1 VTRFVILT
9 LLGATTSCAVGST
22 LAPFTLSSL
31 DRNSGRPHQVALAGG
46 DLDAVVDRLIAL
58 AKQRDLTLV
67 KQSDRGKKRCR
78 LAFRSKPTDR
88 RVFQGT
94 SSKTLSYYSRYFVDL
109 ERAAGGLRVTAV
121 GVPVLGGEMACP
133 GYLRTRLGCAAPELY
148 HGRGS
153 DMATS
158 VKQRWGFDV
167 SGAGEAETLE
177 GLLVELGRGPA
188 AASAARVRQ
197 RRAPIVAVFDI
208 EDQAG
213 LLKAATRRQL
223 SGYLAAQVTRH
234 AGYQVIPRDQLRR
247 RLAKQ
252 KTASYKACFDQRC
265 QIELGKAVAAGRSL
279 ATKLL
284 RVGKQC
290 ALTSMLYD
298 LKTETTLRAASVKM
312 ACSEEAILE
321 GIERLAREL
330 AGA

>member
-1 VTRFVILT
+1 MIRIVSLT
-9 LLGATTSCAVGST
+9 LLGATAGCAVGST
-22 LAPFTLSSL
+22 QAPFTLSSL
-31 DRNSGRPHQVALAGG
+31 DRNGGRPHQVALEGA
-46 DLDAVVDRLIAL
+46 DLDAAVDRLITL

-67 KQSDRGKKRCR
+67 KQSERGGKSCR

-94 SSKTLSYYSRYFVDL
+94 SSQTLSYYSRYFVEL
-109 ERAAGGLRVTAV
+109 QRVAKGLRVTAV

-148 HGRGS
+148 QGRGEA
-153 DMATS
+153 MATS

-177 GLLVELGRGPA
+177 GLLVELGRAPA
-188 AASAARVRQ
+188 AARAARGDR

-213 LLKAATRRQL
+213 LLKPATRRQL
-223 SGYLAAQVTRH
+223 SEYLAAQVTRH
-234 AGYQVIPRDQLRR
+234 AGYQVVPRDQLRS
-247 RLAKQ
+247 RLAAQ
-252 KTASYKACFDQRC
+252 KTASYKACYDQRC

-298 LKTETTLRAASVKM
+298 LKSETTLRAASVKTV
-312 ACSEEAILE
+312 CSEEALLE
-321 GIERLAREL
+321 GIERLAKEL
-330 AGA
+330 AGV